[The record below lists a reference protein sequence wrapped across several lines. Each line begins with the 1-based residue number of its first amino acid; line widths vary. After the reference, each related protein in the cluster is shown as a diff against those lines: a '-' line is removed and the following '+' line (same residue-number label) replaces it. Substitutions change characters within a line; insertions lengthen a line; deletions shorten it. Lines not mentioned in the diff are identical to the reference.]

1 MAEPMSAERFMERW
15 QNYRQQPQQVS
26 GIRTLHAAIAS
37 LEGGQQVLDEQAPW
51 AKQFSQK
58 PKPQAPSPA
67 KELLP
72 GKKNKGAV
80 ALALPFFDQTN
91 DGPDGWRH
99 CQSSSIAMN
108 LAYLGVAGIKDDLDY
123 LKVVQRHGDTTE
135 QAAHAAALA
144 ELKAPGRF
152 ISSCSVERAKAELD
166 KGFGFAFGILHHGPV
181 SAPSGGGHYF
191 AIRGY
196 DASGWLVHD
205 PYGELNLVRGG
216 WARQGQGAGRNRH
229 YSFANTNPRWLLE
242 GPSSG
247 WAWIFSS

>member
-1 MAEPMSAERFMERW
+1 MAEPMSTERFLDRW
-15 QNYRQQPQQVS
+15 QHYCDQPQQVAAVQ
-26 GIRTLHAAIAS
+26 TLYSAIAS
-37 LEGGQQVLDEQAPW
+37 LKGCQQILDEQAPW
-51 AKQFSQK
+51 ARQFSTTPAPT
-58 PKPQAPSPA
+58 PKP
-67 KELLP
+67 LP
-72 GKKNKGAV
+72 KKTNKGAV

-99 CQSSSIAMN
+99 CQSSAIAMN
-108 LAYLGVAGIKDDLDY
+108 LAYLGVPGIKDDLDY
-123 LKVVQRHGDTTE
+123 LKVVQRHGDSTE

-152 ISSCSVERAKAELD
+152 MTSCSVERAKAELD
-166 KGFGFAFGILHHGPV
+166 KGFGLAFGILHHGPV
-181 SAPSGGGHYF
+181 SAPSGGGHYI

-196 DASGWLVHD
+196 DATGWLVHD
-205 PYGELNLVRGG
+205 PYGELDLVRGG
-216 WARQGQGAGRNRH
+216 WARQGQGAGRNQH

>member
-1 MAEPMSAERFMERW
+1 MAEPISAERFLDRW
-15 QNYRQQPQQVS
+15 QNYRDQPQQVAAVQA
-26 GIRTLHAAIAS
+26 LHAAIAA
-37 LEGGQQVLDEQAPW
+37 LEGGNQILDEQAPW
-51 AKQFSQK
+51 ARQFSQK
-58 PKPQAPSPA
+58 PAPAPTPKP
-67 KELLP
+67 LP
-72 GKKNKGAV
+72 KKTGNV

-99 CQSSSIAMN
+99 CQSSSVAMN
-108 LAYLGVAGIKDDLDY
+108 LAYLGVLGIKDDLDY
-123 LKVVQRHGDTTE
+123 LKVVQRHGDSTE

-166 KGFGFAFGILHHGPV
+166 KGFGLAFGILHHGPV
-181 SAPSGGGHYF
+181 SAPTGGGHYIT
-191 AIRGY
+191 IRGY

-205 PYGELNLVRGG
+205 PYGELDLVRGG
-216 WARQGQGAGRNRH
+216 WARQGQGAGRNQH

-247 WAWIFSS
+247 WVWVFSN

>member
-1 MAEPMSAERFMERW
+1 MAEPISAELFLDRW
-15 QNYRQQPQQVS
+15 QNYRDQPQQIS
-26 GIRTLHAAIAS
+26 GIRALHAVIAS
-37 LEGGQQVLDEQAPW
+37 LEGGQQILDEQAPW

-58 PKPQAPSPA
+58 PAPAPTP
-67 KELLP
+67 KQLP
-72 GKKNKGAV
+72 KKSGNGAV

-91 DGPDGWRH
+91 DGPTGWRH

-123 LKVVQRHGDTTE
+123 LRVVQRHGDTTE
-135 QAAHAAALA
+135 QAAHAAALK

-152 ISSCSVERAKAELD
+152 MTSCSVERAKAELD
-166 KGFGFAFGILHHGPV
+166 KGFGLAFGILHRGPV
-181 SAPSGGGHYF
+181 SAPSGGGHYI

-196 DASGWLVHD
+196 DATGWLVHD

-216 WARQGQGAGRNRH
+216 WARQRQGAGRNQH

>member
-1 MAEPMSAERFMERW
+1 MAELMSAERFMDRW
-15 QNYRQQPQQVS
+15 RNYRDQPQQVAAV
-26 GIRTLHAAIAS
+26 RALHAAIAA
-37 LEGGQQVLDEQAPW
+37 LDGGAQILDEQAPW
-51 AKQFSQK
+51 ARQFSQK
-58 PKPQAPSPA
+58 SAPTPKPQP
-67 KELLP
+67 
-72 GKKNKGAV
+72 KKNGAV

-108 LAYLGVAGIKDDLDY
+108 LAYLRVPGIKDDLDY
-123 LKVVQRHGDTTE
+123 LKVVQRHGDTTQ

-152 ISSCSVERAKAELD
+152 MTSCTVERAKAELD
-166 KGFGFAFGILHHGPV
+166 KGFGLAFGILHHGAV
-181 SAPSGGGHYF
+181 SAPSGGHYI

-216 WARQGQGAGRNRH
+216 WARQGQGAGRSQD

>member
-1 MAEPMSAERFMERW
+1 MAEPMSAERFLDRW
-15 QNYRQQPQQVS
+15 QNYRDQPQQVAAV
-26 GIRTLHAAIAS
+26 RALHAAITA
-37 LEGGQQVLDEQAPW
+37 LDGGAQILDEQAPW
-51 AKQFSQK
+51 ARQFSQK
-58 PKPQAPSPA
+58 PAPAPTPKP
-67 KELLP
+67 LP
-72 GKKNKGAV
+72 KRNGAV

-99 CQSSSIAMN
+99 CQSSAIAMN
-108 LAYLGVAGIKDDLDY
+108 LAYLGVPGIKDDLDY
-123 LKVVQRHGDTTE
+123 LKVVQRCGDTTE

-152 ISSCSVERAKAELD
+152 VTSCTVERAKAELD
-166 KGFGFAFGILHHGPV
+166 KGFGLAFGILHRGPV
-181 SAPSGGGHYF
+181 SAPSGGGHYIS
-191 AIRGY
+191 IRGY

-205 PYGELNLVRGG
+205 PYGELDLVRGG
-216 WARQGQGAGRNRH
+216 WARQGQGAGRHQH

>member
-1 MAEPMSAERFMERW
+1 MAEPMSAERFLDRW
-15 QNYRQQPQQVS
+15 QNYRDQPQQDAGV
-26 GIRTLHAAIAS
+26 RALHAAIAA
-37 LEGGQQVLDEQAPW
+37 LEGGQQILDEQAPW
-51 AKQFSQK
+51 ARQFSQK
-58 PKPQAPSPA
+58 PAPAPTPKPRP
-67 KELLP
+67 KET
-72 GKKNKGAV
+72 GSGAV

-99 CQSSSIAMN
+99 CQSSAIAMN

-135 QAAHAAALA
+135 QSAHAAALA

-152 ISSCSVERAKAELD
+152 VTSCTVERAKSELD
-166 KGFGFAFGILHHGPV
+166 KGFGLAFGILHHGPV
-181 SAPSGGGHYF
+181 SAPSGGGHYI

-196 DASGWLVHD
+196 DATGWLVHD
-205 PYGELNLVRGG
+205 PYGELDLVRGG
-216 WARQGQGAGRNRH
+216 WARQGKGAGRSQH

-247 WAWIFSS
+247 WAWIFSN

>member
-1 MAEPMSAERFMERW
+1 MAEPMSAERFLERW
-15 QNYRQQPQQVS
+15 QNYRDQPHQVAAV
-26 GIRTLHAAIAS
+26 RALHAAIAA
-37 LEGGQQVLDEQAPW
+37 LEGGQKILDEQAPW
-51 AKQFSQK
+51 ARQFSQK
-58 PKPQAPSPA
+58 PSTAPTPKPR
-67 KELLP
+67 L
-72 GKKNKGAV
+72 KKNGAV

-123 LKVVQRHGDTTE
+123 LKVVQRHGDSTQ
-135 QAAHAAALA
+135 QAAHTAALA

-152 ISSCSVERAKAELD
+152 MTACNVERAKSELD
-166 KGFGFAFGILHHGPV
+166 KGFGLAFGILHHGPV
-181 SAPSGGGHYF
+181 SAPTGGGHYI

-205 PYGELNLVRGG
+205 PYGELDLVRGAL
-216 WARQGQGAGRNRH
+216 ARQGHGAGRNQH

-247 WAWIFSS
+247 WAWMFSS

>member
-1 MAEPMSAERFMERW
+1 MAEPMSAERFLERW
-15 QNYRQQPQQVS
+15 QNYRDQPQQVAAV
-26 GIRTLHAAIAS
+26 RALHAAIAA
-37 LEGGQQVLDEQAPW
+37 LEGGAQILDELAPW
-51 AKQFSQK
+51 ARQFSQK
-58 PKPQAPSPA
+58 PAPAPTPQP
-67 KELLP
+67 LP
-72 GKKNKGAV
+72 KKTGNGGV
-80 ALALPFFDQTN
+80 ALALPFFDQNN

-108 LAYLGVAGIKDDLDY
+108 LAYLGVPGIKDDLDY
-123 LKVVQRHGDTTE
+123 LKVVQRHGDTTQ

-166 KGFGFAFGILHHGPV
+166 KGFGLAIGILHHGPV
-181 SAPSGGGHYF
+181 SAPSGGGHY
-191 AIRGY
+191 ITVRGY
-196 DASGWLVHD
+196 DATGWLVHD
-205 PYGELNLVRGG
+205 PYGELDLVRGG
-216 WARQGQGAGRNRH
+216 WARQGQRAGRSQH

>member
-1 MAEPMSAERFMERW
+1 MAEPMSAERFLDRW
-15 QNYRQQPQQVS
+15 QNYRDQPQQVAAV
-26 GIRTLHAAIAS
+26 RALHAAIAA
-37 LEGGQQVLDEQAPW
+37 LEGGQQILDELAPW
-51 AKQFSQK
+51 TRQFSTTPAPR
-58 PKPQAPSPA
+58 PKPR
-67 KELLP
+67 L
-72 GKKNKGAV
+72 KKTGTV

-123 LKVVQRHGDTTE
+123 LKVVQRHGDTTQ

-166 KGFGFAFGILHHGPV
+166 KGFGLAFGILHHGPV
-181 SAPSGGGHYF
+181 SAPTGGGHYI

-205 PYGELNLVRGG
+205 PYGELDLIRGG
-216 WARQGQGAGRNRH
+216 WARQGQGAGWNQH

>member
-1 MAEPMSAERFMERW
+1 MAEPMSAARFLDRW
-15 QNYRQQPQQVS
+15 QNYRDQPQQIS
-26 GIRTLHAAIAS
+26 GIRALHEAIAA
-37 LEGGQQVLDEQAPW
+37 LEGGQQVLDEQALW
-51 AKQFSQK
+51 ARQFSQK
-58 PKPQAPSPA
+58 TAPPKP
-67 KELLP
+67 KP
-72 GKKNKGAV
+72 GPEHKGDGAV
-80 ALALPFFDQTN
+80 ALALSFFDQTN

-108 LAYLGVAGIKDDLDY
+108 LAYLRVAGIKDDLDY

-152 ISSCSVERAKAELD
+152 ITSCSVERAKAELD
-166 KGFGFAFGILHHGPV
+166 KGFGLAFGILHRGPV
-181 SAPSGGGHYF
+181 SAPSGGGHSI

-205 PYGELNLVRGG
+205 PYGELDLVRGG
-216 WARQGQGAGRNRH
+216 WARQGQGAGRSKH

-247 WAWIFSS
+247 WAWAFSS

>member
-1 MAEPMSAERFMERW
+1 MAEPMSAERFLDRW
-15 QNYRQQPQQVS
+15 QNFRDQPQQGAAV
-26 GIRTLHAAIAS
+26 RAMYAAIAA
-37 LEGGQQVLDEQAPW
+37 LEGGQQILDEQAPW
-51 AKQFSQK
+51 ARQFSQK
-58 PKPQAPSPA
+58 PAPARTPKPQP
-67 KELLP
+67 
-72 GKKNKGAV
+72 KKTTNGAV
-80 ALALPFFDQTN
+80 VLPLPFFDQTN

-99 CQSSSIAMN
+99 CQSSSIAMK
-108 LAYLGVAGIKDDLDY
+108 LAYQGVPGIKDDIDY
-123 LKVVQRHGDTTE
+123 LKVVQRHGDSTQ

-152 ISSCSVERAKAELD
+152 MTSCSVERAKGELD
-166 KGFGFAFGILHHGPV
+166 RGFGLAFGILHHGPV
-181 SAPSGGGHYF
+181 SAPTGGGHYI

-216 WARQGQGAGRNRH
+216 WAQQGQGAGRSQH
-229 YSFANTNPRWLLE
+229 YSFANTNLRWLLE

>member
-1 MAEPMSAERFMERW
+1 MAEPMSAERFLERW
-15 QNYRQQPQQVS
+15 RNYRDQPQQVAAV
-26 GIRTLHAAIAS
+26 RALHAAIAA
-37 LEGGQQVLDEQAPW
+37 LDGAAQILDEHAPW
-51 AKQFSQK
+51 ARQFSTPPTPAPT
-58 PKPQAPSPA
+58 PKPQP
-67 KELLP
+67 
-72 GKKNKGAV
+72 KKTGAV

-108 LAYLGVAGIKDDLDY
+108 LAFLRVTGIKDDIDY
-123 LKVVQRHGDTTE
+123 LKVVQRHGDTTQ
-135 QAAHAAALA
+135 QAAHTAALA

-152 ISSCSVERAKAELD
+152 ITSCSVERAKAELD
-166 KGFGFAFGILHHGPV
+166 KGFGLAFGILHHGPV
-181 SAPSGGGHYF
+181 SAPSGGGHYI

-205 PYGELNLVRGG
+205 PYGELDLVRGG
-216 WARQGQGAGRNRH
+216 WARQGQGAGRNQH

-247 WAWIFSS
+247 WAWIFSR

>member
-1 MAEPMSAERFMERW
+1 MAEPMSAERFLERW
-15 QNYRQQPQQVS
+15 QNYRDQPQQVAAV
-26 GIRTLHAAIAS
+26 RALHAAITALDDS
-37 LEGGQQVLDEQAPW
+37 AQILDEQAPW
-51 AKQFSQK
+51 ARQFSQK
-58 PKPQAPSPA
+58 PAPAPTPKPLA
-67 KELLP
+67 KKA
-72 GKKNKGAV
+72 GNGAV

-108 LAYLGVAGIKDDLDY
+108 LAYLGVPGIKDDLDY
-123 LKVVQRHGDTTE
+123 LKVVQRHGDTTQ
-135 QAAHAAALA
+135 QAAHAAALK

-152 ISSCSVERAKAELD
+152 ITSCSVERAKAELD
-166 KGFGFAFGILHHGPV
+166 QGFGLAFGILHHGPV
-181 SAPSGGGHYF
+181 SAPTGGGHYI

-205 PYGELNLVRGG
+205 PYGELDLVRGG
-216 WARQGQGAGRNRH
+216 WARQGQGAGRKQH

>member
-1 MAEPMSAERFMERW
+1 MAEPMSAERFLDRW
-15 QNYRQQPQQVS
+15 QNYRDQPQQVAAV
-26 GIRTLHAAIAS
+26 RALHAAITD
-37 LEGGQQVLDEQAPW
+37 LNGGAQILDEQAPW
-51 AKQFSQK
+51 ARQFSTPPAPT
-58 PKPQAPSPA
+58 PKPQP
-67 KELLP
+67 
-72 GKKNKGAV
+72 KKTGAV

-108 LAYLGVAGIKDDLDY
+108 LAYLGATGIKDDLDY
-123 LKVVQRHGDTTE
+123 LRVVQRHGDTTQ

-152 ISSCSVERAKAELD
+152 VTSCSVAQAKAELD
-166 KGFGFAFGILHHGPV
+166 KGFGLAFGILHRGAV
-181 SAPSGGGHYF
+181 SAPTGGGHYI

-196 DASGWLVHD
+196 DARGWLVHD

-216 WARQGQGAGRNRH
+216 WARQGQGAGRNQH